1 VIGMG
6 STEHR
11 GASSWN
17 GYPERMTSMKAFVA
31 ALSVLT
37 LIAPTAAAQ
46 SVTLWDGRAVASI
59 VHDGT
64 RTGELIADLLARDLK
79 SLTGRDAN
87 VSRTLAGCGP
97 VCVVVGTY
105 DSPLLGELAT
115 KTGVKPRALKG
126 RWERYER
133 AGVAANGTTYLLIAG
148 SDRRGMIYGVVD
160 LTRELGISPWEWWA
174 DVTPRRVARLTVNGN
189 DTLSAAPSVQYRGFF
204 LNDEDWGLQPWAAKT
219 YEPETGDIGPKTYAR
234 ICELM
239 WRLKA
244 NTIWPAMHNST
255 RPFYTFPDNP
265 KVADDYAILVG
276 TSHAE
281 PMMRNNVREWDEKT
295 RGAFNWVTN
304 RDALIKYWQERVV
317 EAKRYESIYS
327 LGLRGIHDG
336 PMEGA
341 ETDEARKAVTADVVA
356 VQRNLLGAAL
366 GKPIIEIPQALTIYK
381 EVEDTYNAGLK
392 VPDDVMLVWSDDNY
406 GYLTRLSS
414 RAEQMR
420 SGGAGIYYHISYWG
434 RPHDYL
440 WLSTTHPALIRE
452 EMGRAWDE
460 NARREWIFN
469 VGDIKPSEYLATYLM
484 DLAFDHRTF
493 DETPRKHVQ
502 DFMSKQFG
510 AEHASEIAAI
520 MMRYYDLAFERRPE
534 FMGWDQTEPTTPAR
548 TSAYV
553 QSDGEE
559 AQHRLAAYSDLV
571 SRAEKVAA
579 ALPADRQDAYF
590 QMVLYP
596 VRGAAN
602 INTRILTL
610 DLSALYARQGRASAN
625 RYSEQA
631 KAAQERLVEETAR
644 YNSMLNGKWRFMMNM
659 ESRRLPVFDVPEYPT
674 WSPAAKTGCSH
685 AFNGQ
690 FANEGGPG
698 PLKFRAGTPGTQTIV
713 LFGYAPTDLDW
724 TAKSANAS
732 LKLSAQSGTLNASN
746 GYETRLTV
754 TYDGGASMGNIT
766 LACGGRPMPVR
777 TQLVPASTVP
787 AEAYRAIAIPVTPA
801 PMNAQWEIID
811 GLGSQ
816 GKVVRSKLD
825 LPSLDPREAAK
836 AAPLVYRFTSSS
848 TVGGEAK
855 IVLLPTKP
863 LHPGLGVRIAVS
875 LDGGPLHELDY
886 ATVGRSD
893 EWRENVLSN
902 TAVRTLAIKL
912 LEPGAHVLKIHAL
925 DPGVVLDRI
934 EIELDGAPK
943 HYGAPFNSF

>member
-1 VIGMG
+1 LRI
-6 STEHR
+6 R
-11 GASSWN
+11 
-17 GYPERMTSMKAFVA
+17 YPERMTSMKAFITAVFVLALA
-31 ALSVLT
+31 AS
-37 LIAPTAAAQ
+37 AAAAQ

-64 RTGELIADLLARDLK
+64 RTGELAAGLLARDLK
-79 SLTGRDAN
+79 SLSGRDVG
-87 VSRTLAGCGP
+87 VSSTLAGCGP

-105 DSPLLGELAT
+105 DSPLIGELAA
-115 KTGVKPRALKG
+115 KAGVRPQALRG
-126 RWERYER
+126 QWERYER
-133 AGVAANGTTYLLIAG
+133 AALAADGTTYLLIAG

-160 LTRELGISPWEWWA
+160 LTREMGVSAWEWWA
-174 DVTPRRVARLTVNGN
+174 DVTPRKVDRVTVRGDHIVSN
-189 DTLSAAPSVQYRGFF
+189 APSVQYRGFF

-219 YEPETGDIGPKTYAR
+219 YEPESGDIGPKTYAR
-234 ICELM
+234 VFELM

-265 KVADDYAILVG
+265 KVADDYAVVVG

-281 PMMRNNVREWDEKT
+281 PMLRNNVREWDERT

-304 RDALIKYWQERVV
+304 RDALITYWRERVV
-317 EAKRYESIYS
+317 EARQRENIFS

-341 ETDEARKAVTADVVA
+341 TTDEARKAVTRDVIA
-356 VQRNLLGAAL
+356 VQRNLLSSVL
-366 GKPIIEIPQALTIYK
+366 GKPVTAIPQALTIYK

-414 RAEQMR
+414 PVEQRR

-440 WLSTTHPALIRE
+440 WLSTTHPGLLRE
-452 EMGRAWDE
+452 EMGRAWAE
-460 NARREWIFN
+460 HARREWIFN

-484 DLAFDHRTF
+484 DLAFDHNAFGESPHT
-493 DETPRKHVQ
+493 HLQ
-502 DFMSKQFG
+502 DFMTRQFG
-510 AEHASEIAAI
+510 ADHASEIAAI

-548 TSAYV
+548 TSAYA

-559 AQHRLAAYSDLV
+559 AQHRLAAYGDLV

-579 ALPADRQDAYF
+579 ALPADRQDAFF

-602 INTRILTL
+602 LNARILKL

-625 RYSEQA
+625 LYSQQA
-631 KAAQERLVEETAR
+631 KAAQDRLVEETAR
-644 YNSMLNGKWRFMMNM
+644 YNSMLNGKWRYMMSM
-659 ESRRLPVFDVPEYPT
+659 ESRRLPVFDVPAYPT
-674 WSPAAKTGCSH
+674 WTASEKTGCAY

-690 FANEGGPG
+690 FANEGGEG
-698 PLKFRAGTPGTQTIV
+698 PLTFRRGKPGRQTLT
-713 LFGYAPTDLDW
+713 LFGYAPKDLAW
-724 TAKSANAS
+724 TARSSNMS
-732 LKLSAQSGTLNASN
+732 LTLSAQSGVLDASN
-746 GYETRLTV
+746 GYEARLTV
-754 TYDGGASMGNIT
+754 TYDGGASTGNLT
-766 LACGGRPMPVR
+766 LACGGRPMNVR
-777 TQLVPASTVP
+777 TQILPESAVP
-787 AEAYRAIAIPVTPA
+787 AEVYRAIVIAATATHMA
-801 PMNAQWEIID
+801 PQWETID
-811 GLGSQ
+811 ELGSQ
-816 GKVVRSKLD
+816 GKVVRSRLD
-825 LPSLDPREAAK
+825 LPTLGPRDAAK
-836 AAPLVYRFTSSS
+836 AAPLVYTFASRSAY
-848 TVGGEAK
+848 GGQLKVVA
-855 IVLLPTKP
+855 LPTKP
-863 LHPGLGVRIAVS
+863 LHPGVGVRIAVS
-875 LDGGPLHELDY
+875 LDGGPPQLFDY

-902 TAVRTLAIKL
+902 TASRSLPFKL
-912 LEPGAHVLKIHAL
+912 LKPGRHELRVYAL

-934 EIELDGAPK
+934 EIELDGAPR